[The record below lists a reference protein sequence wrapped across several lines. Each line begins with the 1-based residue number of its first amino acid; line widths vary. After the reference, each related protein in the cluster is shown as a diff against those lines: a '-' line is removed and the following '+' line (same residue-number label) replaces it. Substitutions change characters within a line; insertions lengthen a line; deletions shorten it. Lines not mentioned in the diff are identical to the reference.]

1 MLPKQAD
8 YKVGMYLRLSSE
20 DERNGESLSIDNQR
34 KMLTDYI
41 NEQGWTLYDE
51 YVNDG
56 VSGVTFERPGI
67 QRMLEDAKMGK
78 INLILCKDLSRFGR
92 NYIEVGRYVD
102 YLFPLYN
109 IRFIAL
115 TDNVDTANAD
125 SSAMDM
131 MPIMNIIN
139 VNYGQTLYILCH

>member
-1 MLPKQAD
+1 MLPKQTE

-20 DERNGESLSIDNQR
+20 DERTGESLSIDNQR
-34 KMLTDYI
+34 KILTDYI
-41 NEQGWTLYDE
+41 TEQGWTLFDE
-51 YVNDG
+51 YVDDG

-67 QRMLEDAKMGK
+67 QRMLDDAKTGK

-131 MPIMNIIN
+131 MPIMNILS
-139 VNYGQTLYILCH
+139 VTDG

>member
-1 MLPKQAD
+1 MLAKQTD

-41 NEQGWTLYDE
+41 TEQGWTLFDE
-51 YVNDG
+51 YVDDG

-67 QRMLEDAKMGK
+67 QRMLDDAKTGK

-115 TDNVDTANAD
+115 TDNVDSANAD

-131 MPIMNIIN
+131 MPIS
-139 VNYGQTLYILCH
+139 

>member
-1 MLPKQAD
+1 MLPKQTE

-20 DERNGESLSIDNQR
+20 DKRTGESLSIDNQR
-34 KMLTDYI
+34 KILTDYI
-41 NEQGWTLYDE
+41 TEQGWTLFDE
-51 YVNDG
+51 YVDDG

-67 QRMLEDAKMGK
+67 QRMLDDAKTGK

-131 MPIMNIIN
+131 MLIS
-139 VNYGQTLYILCH
+139 